1 MRLRPYQSEAVA
13 KTLEAFEENQSALV
27 VMPTGCVSAETII
40 GVNRAKKG
48 YSRKIA
54 NEFMAQFDPRRI
66 PGIATHVRALIGTR
80 VGLHEAKSIVS
91 SGEKVTC
98 ELTLANGRTLRATP
112 DHDILTESGWHPLGD
127 LREGQQVVCEQPPQT
142 GRKRKPKPH
151 YRMIQGLRFHPYAM
165 GVASKRRRGRNVE
178 GWLARVPVHR
188 LVAEARQNGIA
199 VEALVDLCRTTPEV
213 AEQWTFLD
221 PDVYAVHH
229 IDGNHLNNAPEN
241 LEVLTHTEHHIRHGQ
256 TDKLANLGYGLL
268 EASPVKKV
276 ALYGLEPTFDIVCAD
291 PYRNFVANGIV
302 VHNCGKTVVFS
313 KIIDQR
319 RCGRYMVIAHREE
332 LIRQAQAK
340 IEAVTGERPEI
351 EMAEERADEGGL
363 LGRTRGVVASVQT
376 LINRVKRFDPRE
388 FTTIIIDEA
397 HHACFVAGTLIDG
410 VPIEQLGI
418 GDMVRSFNHNT
429 GEIETRRITH
439 TFKHRCRH
447 LVVAKMSDGHRLIC
461 TPDHP
466 ILTHRGYVP
475 AATLNPS
482 DAVLYAKNTSDPSL
496 SSVLT
501 TLPNQEQPGHRRGGQ
516 VFPCVLLQGVQGEV
530 VGRERPQDGH
540 ASMRA
545 VRQDRHMQREARQ
558 RASARRS
565 GVLLREVQNKPC
577 PSDQP
582 KDDGANQSCS
592 CVASHENSQSDEA
605 TRNQGEGVQ
614 GDARA
619 HISGQGRQWP
629 ADHASDDN
637 GKCNRSGNGV
647 SDSHRNGEGAVSVAA
662 NVLQSGPRRP
672 QGKVSRRDRRPLAS
686 NQEVEVS
693 RPTQD
698 RRLEWVGVDRVEIL
712 EPGRDGRFGG
722 LCPDGFVYNLEVEE
736 NHNYFANGFLVH
748 NCAKSYRKAIKHF
761 TDGNPE
767 VKILGVTAT
776 PDRADE
782 EALGQI
788 FDVVAFNYEIHD
800 AVRDGW
806 LVPVRQRIVQVNSL
820 DFADIKTTA
829 GDFNQGQ
836 LAAVMEDEENLHKVA
851 SPVADFCGGKKT
863 LIFATTV
870 AQAERL
876 AEILNR
882 HDEGSARWVCGET
895 PKDVRA
901 QMFRDFRDGAFNRL
915 CNVGVATEGY
925 DEPGIECVVI
935 ARPTKSRSL
944 YAQMVG
950 RGTRPLP
957 GLIDGPETADAR
969 RSAIAD
975 SAKPHVEVLDF
986 AGNAGRH
993 KLVSCAD
1000 ILGGKYT
1007 DEVVALADK
1016 KIAESAGMD
1025 VETALAEAAAEA
1037 KKQHED
1043 ARRREMEA
1051 RRRVVSVADYSMQ
1064 EVDPFDVLQIEPE
1077 RLYGWDR
1084 VKRPSDRMV
1093 SMLASQ
1099 GIDASR
1105 MKFGEASKLIGEIL
1119 TRRER
1124 GLCSYAMAK
1133 ALSRAGYP
1141 TDVSPSEATKML
1153 VEIARKKREGAQV

>member
-1 MRLRPYQSEAVA
+1 MRLRPYQSEAVS
-13 KTLEAFEENQSALV
+13 KTLEAFEESQSALV

-40 GVNRAKKG
+40 GVNRATKG
-48 YSRKIA
+48 YSRTISK
-54 NEFMAQFDPRRI
+54 EFMAQFDPRRI
-66 PGIATHVRALIGTR
+66 PGIATRVRALVGNR
-80 VGLHEAKSIVS
+80 VGLHEAKSIVA

-98 ELTLANGRTLRATP
+98 ELTLSNGRTLRATP
-112 DHDILTESGWHPLGD
+112 DHDVLTESGWLALGD
-127 LREGQQVVCEQPPQT
+127 LREGQKVVCEQPPQA
-142 GRKRKPKPH
+142 GRQRKAKPH
-151 YRMIQGLRFHPYAM
+151 YRMMQGLRFHPYAQ
-165 GVASKRRRGRNVE
+165 GVTSSRRRGGNVE

-188 LVAEARQNGIA
+188 LVAEASENGIS
-199 VEALVDLCRTTPEV
+199 VEELADLCRTTPSV
-213 AEQWTFLD
+213 AEQLTFLD
-221 PDVYAVHH
+221 PAVYAVHH
-229 IDGNHLNNAPEN
+229 IDGNHLNNATEN

-256 TDKLANLGYGLL
+256 TDKLANLGYGLV
-268 EASPVKKV
+268 EASAVKKV
-276 ALYGLEPTFDIVCAD
+276 ATYGLEPTFDIVCAD
-291 PYRNFVANGIV
+291 PHRNFVANGIV

-313 KIIDQR
+313 KVIDAR

-397 HHACFVAGTLIDG
+397 HHAT
-410 VPIEQLGI
+410 
-418 GDMVRSFNHNT
+418 
-429 GEIETRRITH
+429 
-439 TFKHRCRH
+439 
-447 LVVAKMSDGHRLIC
+447 
-461 TPDHP
+461 
-466 ILTHRGYVP
+466 
-475 AATLNPS
+475 
-482 DAVLYAKNTSDPSL
+482 
-496 SSVLT
+496 
-501 TLPNQEQPGHRRGGQ
+501 
-516 VFPCVLLQGVQGEV
+516 
-530 VGRERPQDGH
+530 
-540 ASMRA
+540 
-545 VRQDRHMQREARQ
+545 
-558 RASARRS
+558 
-565 GVLLREVQNKPC
+565 
-577 PSDQP
+577 
-582 KDDGANQSCS
+582 
-592 CVASHENSQSDEA
+592 
-605 TRNQGEGVQ
+605 
-614 GDARA
+614 
-619 HISGQGRQWP
+619 
-629 ADHASDDN
+629 
-637 GKCNRSGNGV
+637 
-647 SDSHRNGEGAVSVAA
+647 
-662 NVLQSGPRRP
+662 
-672 QGKVSRRDRRPLAS
+672 
-686 NQEVEVS
+686 
-693 RPTQD
+693 
-698 RRLEWVGVDRVEIL
+698 
-712 EPGRDGRFGG
+712 
-722 LCPDGFVYNLEVEE
+722 
-736 NHNYFANGFLVH
+736 
-748 NCAKSYRKAIKHF
+748 AKSYRKAIKHF
-761 TDGNPE
+761 TAGNPA

-788 FDVVAFNYEIHD
+788 FDAVAFNYEIHD

-851 SPVADFCGGKKT
+851 SPVADFCGAKKT

-870 AQAERL
+870 AQAERM

-950 RGTRPLP
+950 RGTRVHPDA
-957 GLIDGPETADAR
+957 GIDQAGPDATGDDR
-969 RSAIAD
+969 RSLIAF
-975 SAKPHVEVLDF
+975 SCKPHVEVLDF

-1007 DEVVALADK
+1007 DEVVALAEK

-1037 KKQHED
+1037 KQRHED

-1105 MKFGEASKLIGEIL
+1105 MKFAEASKLIGEIL

-1153 VEIARKKREGAQV
+1153 VEIARKKREGVVA

>member
-1 MRLRPYQSEAVA
+1 MRLRPYQSEAVS
-13 KTLEAFEENQSALV
+13 KTLEAFEESQSALV
-27 VMPTGCVSAETII
+27 VMPTGT
-40 GVNRAKKG
+40 
-48 YSRKIA
+48 
-54 NEFMAQFDPRRI
+54 
-66 PGIATHVRALIGTR
+66 
-80 VGLHEAKSIVS
+80 
-91 SGEKVTC
+91 
-98 ELTLANGRTLRATP
+98 
-112 DHDILTESGWHPLGD
+112 
-127 LREGQQVVCEQPPQT
+127 
-142 GRKRKPKPH
+142 
-151 YRMIQGLRFHPYAM
+151 
-165 GVASKRRRGRNVE
+165 
-178 GWLARVPVHR
+178 
-188 LVAEARQNGIA
+188 
-199 VEALVDLCRTTPEV
+199 
-213 AEQWTFLD
+213 
-221 PDVYAVHH
+221 
-229 IDGNHLNNAPEN
+229 
-241 LEVLTHTEHHIRHGQ
+241 
-256 TDKLANLGYGLL
+256 
-268 EASPVKKV
+268 
-276 ALYGLEPTFDIVCAD
+276 
-291 PYRNFVANGIV
+291 
-302 VHNCGKTVVFS
+302 GKTVVFGHV
-313 KIIDQR
+313 IDAR

-397 HHACFVAGTLIDG
+397 HHA
-410 VPIEQLGI
+410 P
-418 GDMVRSFNHNT
+418 
-429 GEIETRRITH
+429 
-439 TFKHRCRH
+439 
-447 LVVAKMSDGHRLIC
+447 
-461 TPDHP
+461 
-466 ILTHRGYVP
+466 
-475 AATLNPS
+475 
-482 DAVLYAKNTSDPSL
+482 
-496 SSVLT
+496 
-501 TLPNQEQPGHRRGGQ
+501 
-516 VFPCVLLQGVQGEV
+516 
-530 VGRERPQDGH
+530 
-540 ASMRA
+540 
-545 VRQDRHMQREARQ
+545 
-558 RASARRS
+558 
-565 GVLLREVQNKPC
+565 
-577 PSDQP
+577 
-582 KDDGANQSCS
+582 
-592 CVASHENSQSDEA
+592 
-605 TRNQGEGVQ
+605 
-614 GDARA
+614 
-619 HISGQGRQWP
+619 
-629 ADHASDDN
+629 
-637 GKCNRSGNGV
+637 
-647 SDSHRNGEGAVSVAA
+647 
-662 NVLQSGPRRP
+662 
-672 QGKVSRRDRRPLAS
+672 
-686 NQEVEVS
+686 
-693 RPTQD
+693 
-698 RRLEWVGVDRVEIL
+698 
-712 EPGRDGRFGG
+712 
-722 LCPDGFVYNLEVEE
+722 
-736 NHNYFANGFLVH
+736 
-748 NCAKSYRKAIKHF
+748 AKSYRKAIKHF

-957 GLIDGPETADAR
+957 GLIDGPETAAAR